1 MCCTR
6 VHADTKG
13 TGMTSNTPHPGM
25 GFKEF
30 VGLVAAL
37 MAVNA
42 IAIDSMLPALSQ
54 IGNALG
60 VTDAN
65 ERQWIITAYML
76 GFGGT
81 QIIYGTL
88 TDRFG
93 RKPVLLWGL
102 AGYIIFTLAIAA
114 SHSFGALLAGR
125 VLQGVA
131 AASTRV
137 VSVSVVRDCYS
148 GRLMARVMS
157 LALIVFIGVPVFAP
171 SAGQLILLFAPWQ
184 GIFLALGGFG
194 FFVLLWVW
202 LRLPETLHAEDRKPI
217 AFHTVTQTFGF
228 ILSTRISMAYTLA
241 STMIFGAMLGFI
253 NSAQQLFTDVFHAG
267 RIFPI
272 IFALIATFIAIS
284 SLLNARLVDKI
295 GMRKLSH
302 GALLAFI
309 AIAGVHLVIAMS
321 GQDTIW
327 TFSILQSGMMLCLG
341 LMMGNFGAIAMEPL
355 GHVAGSAAS
364 VQGFVST
371 VGAALLGFLV
381 GQSFNGTDFPLVL
394 GFVVL
399 GLAALG
405 VVLFAEGGRLFQP
418 HNEVVEAA
426 YDHF

>member
-1 MCCTR
+1 
-6 VHADTKG
+6 
-13 TGMTSNTPHPGM
+13 MTTTTPHPGM

-37 MAVNA
+37 MAINA
-42 IAIDSMLPALSQ
+42 IAIDSMLPALRQ
-54 IGNALG
+54 IGDALG
-60 VTDAN
+60 VANTN

-76 GFGGT
+76 GFGAT
-81 QIIYGTL
+81 QIVYGTL

-102 AGYIIFTLAIAA
+102 AGYTIFTLAIAA
-114 SHSFGALLAGR
+114 SHSFEALLAGR

-137 VSVSVVRDCYS
+137 VSVSVVRDCYA

-157 LALIVFIGVPVFAP
+157 LALIVFISVPVFAP
-171 SAGQLILLFAPWQ
+171 SAGQLILLVAPWQ
-184 GIFLALGGFG
+184 GIFLALGTFG
-194 FFVLLWVW
+194 FTVLLWVW
-202 LRLPETLHAEDRKPI
+202 LRLPETLHEEDRKPI
-217 AFHTVTQTFGF
+217 AFHTIIQTFGL
-228 ILSTRISMAYTLA
+228 ILSNRLSMGYTVA
-241 STMIFGAMLGFI
+241 TTMIFGSMLGFI

-272 IFALIATFIAIS
+272 IFAVIATFIAIS
-284 SLLNARLVDKI
+284 SLLNASLVDRL

-309 AIAGVHLVIAMS
+309 TIAGIHATLAL
-321 GQDTIW
+321 GGRDTLW
-327 TFSILQSGMMLCLG
+327 SFAILQSGMMLCLG
-341 LMMGNFGAIAMEPL
+341 LMIGNFGAIAMEPL

-364 VQGFVST
+364 VQGFIST
-371 VGAALLGFLV
+371 VGAALLGFFV
-381 GQSFNGTDFPLVL
+381 GQSFNGTDIPLEL
-394 GFVVL
+394 GFITL
-399 GLAALG
+399 GLSALA

-418 HNEVVEAA
+418 HNQLTEAA

>member
-1 MCCTR
+1 
-6 VHADTKG
+6 
-13 TGMTSNTPHPGM
+13 MTSTAPHQGM

-37 MAVNA
+37 MAINA
-42 IAIDSMLPALSQ
+42 IAIDSMLPALGQ

-60 VTDAN
+60 VANAN

-93 RKPVLLWGL
+93 RKPILLWGL
-102 AGYIIFTLAIAA
+102 AGYTIFTLGIAA
-114 SHSFGALLAGR
+114 SHSFEALLGGR

-137 VSVSVVRDCYS
+137 VSVSIVRDCYA

-157 LALIVFIGVPVFAP
+157 LAMIVFIGVPVFAP
-171 SAGQLILLFAPWQ
+171 SAGQLILLIAPWQ
-184 GIFLALGGFG
+184 GIFLALGAFG
-194 FFVLLWVW
+194 FTVLLWVW
-202 LRLPETLHAEDRKPI
+202 LRLPETLHEEDRKPI
-217 AFHTVTQTFGF
+217 ALRTITETFGI
-228 ILSTRISMAYTLA
+228 ILSNRLSMGYTVA

-309 AIAGVHLVIAMS
+309 TIAMIHATLALS
-321 GQDTIW
+321 GHDTLW
-327 TFSILQSGMMLCLG
+327 TFAILQSGMMLCLG

-355 GHVAGSAAS
+355 GHVAGAAAS
-364 VQGFVST
+364 IQGFIST
-371 VGAALLGFLV
+371 VAAALIGFLV
-381 GQSFNGTDFPLVL
+381 GQSFNGTDIPLEL
-394 GFVVL
+394 GFVTL
-399 GLAALG
+399 GLSALA
-405 VVLFAEGGRLFQP
+405 VILFAENGRLFQ
-418 HNEVVEAA
+418 HQDQLTDAA

>member
-1 MCCTR
+1 
-6 VHADTKG
+6 
-13 TGMTSNTPHPGM
+13 MTSDTPHPGM

-30 VGLVAAL
+30 VGLIAAL
-37 MAVNA
+37 MAINA
-42 IAIDSMLPALSQ
+42 IAIDSMLPALGQ
-54 IGNALG
+54 IGDALG
-60 VTDAN
+60 VANAN

-81 QIIYGTL
+81 QIVYGTL

-102 AGYIIFTLAIAA
+102 TGYTIFTLAIAA
-114 SHSFGALLAGR
+114 SHSFEALLAGR

-137 VSVSVVRDCYS
+137 VSVSVVRDCYA

-171 SAGQLILLFAPWQ
+171 SAGQLILLVAPWQ
-184 GIFLALGGFG
+184 GIFLALGAFG
-194 FFVLLWVW
+194 FTVLLWVW
-202 LRLPETLHAEDRKPI
+202 LRLPETLHEEDRKPI
-217 AFHTVTQTFGF
+217 AFDTITQTFGF
-228 ILSTRISMAYTLA
+228 ILSNRLSMGYTVA

-267 RIFPI
+267 RIFPV

-284 SLLNARLVDKI
+284 SLLNARLVDKV

-309 AIAGVHLVIAMS
+309 TIAGIHATLAIS
-321 GQDTIW
+321 GRDTLW
-327 TFSILQSGMMLCLG
+327 TFAILQSGMMLCLG

-371 VGAALLGFLV
+371 VGAALLGFFV
-381 GQSFNGTDFPLVL
+381 GQSFNGTDIPLEL
-394 GFVVL
+394 GFVIL
-399 GLAALG
+399 GLSALA

-418 HNEVVEAA
+418 HNAAGEAA
-426 YDHF
+426 FEHF

>member
-1 MCCTR
+1 
-6 VHADTKG
+6 
-13 TGMTSNTPHPGM
+13 MTDTPHPGM

-30 VGLVAAL
+30 VGLIAAL

-42 IAIDSMLPALSQ
+42 IAIDSMLPALGQ

-76 GFGGT
+76 GFGAT
-81 QIIYGTL
+81 QIVYGTL

-102 AGYIIFTLAIAA
+102 TGYTIFTLAIAA
-114 SHSFGALLAGR
+114 SHSFEALLAGR
-125 VLQGVA
+125 VMQGVA

-137 VSVSVVRDCYS
+137 VSVSVVRDCYA

-171 SAGQLILLFAPWQ
+171 SAGQLILLMAPWQ
-184 GIFLALGGFG
+184 GIFIALGLFG
-194 FFVLLWVW
+194 FTVLLWVW
-202 LRLPETLHAEDRKPI
+202 LRLPETLHEEDRKPI
-217 AFHTVTQTFGF
+217 AFQTVTQTFSF
-228 ILSTRISMAYTLA
+228 ILSNRIAMGYTVA

-267 RIFPI
+267 RIFPV

-284 SLLNARLVDKI
+284 SLLNARLVDKV
-295 GMRKLSH
+295 GMRMLSH
-302 GALLAFI
+302 GALLTFI
-309 AIAGVHLVIAMS
+309 AIALIHASLALS
-321 GQDTIW
+321 GRDTLW
-327 TFSILQSGMMLCLG
+327 TFALLQSALMLCLG

-355 GHVAGSAAS
+355 GHVAGAAAS

-371 VGAALLGFLV
+371 VGAALLGFAV
-381 GQSFNGTDFPLVL
+381 GQSFNGTDIPLEL
-394 GFVVL
+394 GFVIL
-399 GLAALG
+399 GFTALAVIL
-405 VVLFAEGGRLFQP
+405 VAEGGRLFQR
-418 HNEVVEAA
+418 HEAVEEVV

>member
-1 MCCTR
+1 MLNQE
-6 VHADTKG
+6 ASENQGID
-13 TGMTSNTPHPGM
+13 MTSQTPHPGM

-37 MAVNA
+37 MAINA
-42 IAIDSMLPALSQ
+42 IAIDSMLPALGQ
-54 IGNALG
+54 IGDALG
-60 VTDAN
+60 VANAN

-81 QIIYGTL
+81 QIVYGTL

-102 AGYIIFTLAIAA
+102 SGYTIFTLAIAA
-114 SHSFGALLAGR
+114 SHSFDALLAGR

-137 VSVSVVRDCYS
+137 VSVSVVRDCYA

-171 SAGQLILLFAPWQ
+171 SAGQLILLVAPWQ
-184 GIFLALGGFG
+184 GIFLALGAFG
-194 FFVLLWVW
+194 FAVLLWVW
-202 LRLPETLHAEDRKPI
+202 LRLPETLHEEDRKPI
-217 AFHTVTQTFGF
+217 AFDTITQTFGF
-228 ILSTRISMAYTLA
+228 ILSNRVSMGYTIA

-267 RIFPI
+267 RIFPV

-284 SLLNARLVDKI
+284 SLLNARLVDKL

-302 GALLAFI
+302 SALLAFI
-309 AIAGVHLVIAMS
+309 TIAGIHATLAIS
-321 GQDTIW
+321 GHDTLW
-327 TFSILQSGMMLCLG
+327 TFAILQSCMMLCLG

-371 VGAALLGFLV
+371 VGAALLGFFV
-381 GQSFNGTDFPLVL
+381 GQSFNGTDIPLEL
-394 GFVVL
+394 GFVTL
-399 GLAALG
+399 GLSALA
-405 VVLFAEGGRLFQP
+405 VVLFAENGRLFQP
-418 HNEVVEAA
+418 HNQLAEAA